1 MTVGLGLFVA
11 AGLGL
16 GGPLLGNPSAES
28 YAFERASDD
37 FRLRAVHPA
46 MQQGDTSPYTK
57 PEPAYAKWG
66 KLAVAETKERY
77 PNAQVVDYLHVGR
90 QNLDDDLA
98 KETFKLWLRSPAK
111 EFGVIVTITFE
122 KPTEKVRSIEFCETT
137 R

>member
-1 MTVGLGLFVA
+1 
-11 AGLGL
+11 
-16 GGPLLGNPSAES
+16 
-28 YAFERASDD
+28 
-37 FRLRAVHPA
+37 

-66 KLAVAETKERY
+66 KLAVAETKTRY

-90 QNLDDDLA
+90 QNLDDDLT
-98 KETFKLWLRSPAK
+98 KETFKLWLRSPAR

-122 KPTEKVRSIEFCETT
+122 KPTEKVRSIELCETA